1 VTPVTFVLIVSAIV
15 SGHGQTIAARQDSLT
30 ACIEAKVWYESLLAH
45 HGVRP
50 LASKCQ
56 AQMRFPSY
64 VEEVPRPEGKP
75 FKTSKKRRITKRI
88 SRSCYMKY
96 HYIHHRKHWFCARR
110 R

>member
-56 AQMRFPSY
+56 AQMRFTILRGGSSSDQKANRSRLPRKGESPSGSQD
-64 VEEVPRPEGKP
+64 RA
-75 FKTSKKRRITKRI
+75 T
-88 SRSCYMKY
+88 
-96 HYIHHRKHWFCARR
+96 
-110 R
+110 